1 MSKHSLSS
9 KQIMRPKNLKNR
21 LPWRTA
27 WKKIGQSTTHK
38 LSALL
43 GLMLLAAAANIIVFK
58 SMTHDL
64 DDMAGTVSV
73 AGKLRLLSQ
82 KIELDI
88 AHYVDAGMASQ
99 TAVLNGL
106 TEFDALLAALM
117 HGGTVFGT
125 AVQRI
130 DDPHRVALD
139 AVHTE
144 WQHYRAAVQAV
155 LDGTTTQASP
165 DAGAESPTAA
175 VAATGNVVRDRLSHS
190 PTGLLH
196 ASEHMVNVIVKEI
209 NRRQHLATVQMYI
222 AFAVFVLGFLYTLWF
237 VRSRLARP
245 LALLR
250 RGGSQLAE
258 GDYHLHLHHP
268 VSDDMGRLI
277 DTFNSTAQH
286 FASLLQDLEYSHD
299 SLKRAETMFRGVV
312 ENSAIGVYVCTDGRF
327 LFVNQE
333 FAHLLGYEHEAM
345 IAELSPGDIFCD
357 HGNTGVVDIATRRL
371 TDGGTSTG
379 LLRRGRCRDGSF
391 VELEVFES
399 VMTLED
405 ETVSL
410 CVALDVT
417 QRRQDEASARLAR
430 LVYEVSSEGM
440 VITDADGYIVHIN
453 PAFTKITGYTAQDVL
468 GRKMSLLSSGRHG
481 RSFYESMWS
490 SIQRKGSWVGE
501 IWNRHKN
508 GEEFAERLSINTSYD
523 ENGQVKHRVG
533 LFSDI
538 TLRKKTDELIWRQA
552 NFDALTDLP
561 NRKMLHEKLNLAIT
575 RARMGGTNVA
585 LAVLDLDHFKDV
597 NDSLGHDNGDELL
610 KQAGVR
616 IESCLRKGDTVGRQG
631 GDEFMVIITG
641 VDSVLTADR
650 VCERIMAAL
659 AKPFIL
665 HDEVITVTASLGAT
679 LFPTD
684 GDNIAELFKNADMAM
699 YEAKALGRNRHCWF
713 KASMQEKI
721 IKRQRLNRE
730 LADAVDLEQFSLV
743 YQPIIDLQSG
753 TVCKAE
759 ALIRWNHPARGLI
772 GPAEFIP
779 FAEDSGAID
788 AIGDW
793 VFETAVQQA
802 DKWRNTYHR
811 DFQVTINVSP
821 VQFLSG
827 ASGLSRWF
835 DKLQDMQLQGSSL
848 VVEITE
854 GLLMDACGMVTQGLQ
869 AFQDGG
875 IQVALD
881 DFGTGYSSLA
891 YLKKFDIDYVKID
904 RTFVSNLGPD
914 TDDRALCEAIVV
926 MAHRLGLKVIAE
938 GIETPEQYHL
948 LVEAGCDYG
957 QGFLFGQAI
966 GPAQFDDVI
975 HRRHIV
981 PVNNPGHARF
991 SAELAHVA
999 MPSSRNSRIGV

>member
-9 KQIMRPKNLKNR
+9 KQIMRPQSLKKQF
-21 LPWRTA
+21 PWRTT

-43 GLMLLAAAANIIVFK
+43 ALMLLAAAANVVVFK
-58 SMTHDL
+58 SLTHDL
-64 DDMAGTVSV
+64 DTMAGTVRV

-88 AHYVDAGMASQ
+88 AHYVDTGSPSQ

-106 TEFDALLAALM
+106 TEFDTMLAALM

-130 DDPHRVALD
+130 DDRYRVALG
-139 AVHTE
+139 AVQTE
-144 WQHYRAAVQAV
+144 WQHYRGAVHTMLGGNQTRAPTAAS
-155 LDGTTTQASP
+155 T
-165 DAGAESPTAA
+165 DAGQESPTVT
-175 VAATGNVVRDRLSHS
+175 VAANGSVLRNGLSHS
-190 PTGLLH
+190 STRLLH
-196 ASEHMVNVIVKEI
+196 ASEHMVNVVVKEF
-209 NRRQHLATVQMYI
+209 NQRRHLATVQMYI
-222 AFAVFVLGFLYTLWF
+222 GFSVFVLGFLYALWF
-237 VRSRLARP
+237 VRSRLAQP
-245 LALLR
+245 LASLR
-250 RGGSQLAE
+250 WGARKLAG

-268 VSDDMGRLI
+268 VSDDMGELI

-286 FASLLQDLEYSHD
+286 FASLLQELEYSHD

-312 ENSAIGVYVCTDGRF
+312 ENSAIGVYVYSGGRF
-327 LFVNQE
+327 LFVNQA
-333 FAHLLGYEHEAM
+333 FADLLGYEHEAM
-345 IAELSPGDIFCD
+345 IDELSPDDIFRD
-357 HGNTGVVDIATRRL
+357 DGDTGVVDVATKRV
-371 TDGGTSTG
+371 TDRGTPAG
-379 LLRRGRCRDGSF
+379 ILRHARCRDGSF
-391 VELEVFES
+391 VELEIFES

-405 ETVSL
+405 EAVNL

-453 PAFTKITGYTAQDVL
+453 PAFTKITGYSAQDVL
-468 GRKMSLLSSGRHG
+468 GHKMSLLSSGRHG

-501 IWNRHKN
+501 VWNRHKN

-523 ENGQVKHRVG
+523 ENGKVKHRVG

-538 TLRKKTDELIWRQA
+538 TSRKKTDELIWKQA

-561 NRKMLHEKLNLAIT
+561 NRKMLHEQLNVAIT
-575 RARMGGTNVA
+575 RARVDGTHVA

-641 VDSVLTADR
+641 VESALMADR
-650 VCERIMAAL
+650 VCQRIMAAL
-659 AKPFIL
+659 AKPFTL
-665 HDEVITVTASLGAT
+665 HDEVVTVTASLGVT

-721 IKRQRLNRE
+721 ITRQRLNRE
-730 LADAVDLEQFSLV
+730 LSDAVDLEQFSLV
-743 YQPIIDLQSG
+743 YQPIIDLKSG
-753 TVCKAE
+753 AVCKAE
-759 ALIRWNHPARGLI
+759 ALIRWNHPARGVI

-802 DKWRNTYHR
+802 DKWRNTYSP

-827 ASGLSRWF
+827 ESGLSRWF
-835 DKLQDMQLQGSSL
+835 EKLQDMELQGSSL

-854 GLLMDACGMVTQGLQ
+854 GLLMDACGMVTQRLQ
-869 AFQDGG
+869 AFQEGG

-948 LVEAGCDYG
+948 LVESGCDYG
-957 QGFLFGQAI
+957 QGFLFGPAT
-966 GPAQFDDVI
+966 GPTQFDDVI
-975 HRRHIV
+975 NRRYIV
-981 PVNNPGHARF
+981 PDNALGHARP
-991 SAELAHVA
+991 LL
-999 MPSSRNSRIGV
+999 N